1 MEELENGVTESVA
14 GSETETLETGEAQ
27 IAAQENP
34 QTEES
39 GSKPLSD
46 NDRWKISRE
55 RAQKEYDDKLRRIRE
70 EDDREYATRFAGYK
84 NPKTGAEIKSK
95 KDYFDALDT
104 QREMEREEAIRRATA
119 NQSAEQAQAIRN
131 LIENDPEKRRLNAR
145 VQELERKQL
154 DEQAG
159 AAFNRDFAE
168 LQKLEPALKTVN
180 DLEKLDGF
188 DKIVQLVQEKGLDM
202 VTAYKAVNF
211 GRATQ
216 ASQAAGKQAA
226 INAAKGKNHLAAH
239 DGQAQPGTQKVMS
252 ESMLHLAK
260 EAFPDKSDA
269 EIQKLYNSI

>member
-95 KDYFDALDT
+95 KDYFDALDA

-145 VQELERKQL
+145 VQELEQKQL
-154 DEQAG
+154 NEQAG

-168 LQKLEPALKTVN
+168 LQKLEPTLKTVN

-211 GRATQ
+211 GKATQ

>member
-14 GSETETLETGEAQ
+14 DSETNLEETAVEETTQQAQEPAQGSAAEEPAKEPEIPDSVWAIARKRSEREAQ
-27 IAAQENP
+27 ARIDRQIAQ
-34 QTEES
+34 
-39 GSKPLSD
+39 
-46 NDRWKISRE
+46 
-55 RAQKEYDDKLRRIRE
+55 
-70 EDDREYATRFAGYK
+70 RFGQYK
-84 NPKTGAEIKSK
+84 NPATGKNIATLD
-95 KDYFDALDT
+95 DYFAAMDA
-104 QREMEREEAIRRATA
+104 QAEQSRQEAIDRMTA
-119 NQSAEQAQAIRN
+119 NQSREQQEALRQILA
-131 LIENDPEKRRLNAR
+131 NDPEKRRLNAR
-145 VQELERKQL
+145 VQELEQKQL

-168 LQKLEPALKTVN
+168 LQKLEPTLKTVN

>member
-14 GSETETLETGEAQ
+14 DSETNLEETAAEETTQQAQEPAQESAAEEPAKEPEIPDSVWAIARKRSEREAQ
-27 IAAQENP
+27 ARIDRQIAQ
-34 QTEES
+34 
-39 GSKPLSD
+39 
-46 NDRWKISRE
+46 
-55 RAQKEYDDKLRRIRE
+55 
-70 EDDREYATRFAGYK
+70 RFGQYK
-84 NPKTGAEIKSK
+84 NPATGKNIATLD
-95 KDYFDALDT
+95 DYFAAMDA
-104 QREMEREEAIRRATA
+104 QAEQSRQEAIDRMTA
-119 NQSAEQAQAIRN
+119 NQSREQQEALRQILA
-131 LIENDPEKRRLNAR
+131 NDPEKRRLNAR
-145 VQELERKQL
+145 VQELEQKQI

-211 GRATQ
+211 GKATQ

-252 ESMLHLAK
+252 ESMLNLAK

>member
-14 GSETETLETGEAQ
+14 DSEPNLEETAVEETTQQAQEPAQESATEEPAKEPEIPDSVWAIARKRSEREAQ
-27 IAAQENP
+27 ARIDRQIAQ
-34 QTEES
+34 
-39 GSKPLSD
+39 
-46 NDRWKISRE
+46 
-55 RAQKEYDDKLRRIRE
+55 
-70 EDDREYATRFAGYK
+70 RFGQYK
-84 NPKTGAEIKSK
+84 NPATGKNIATLD
-95 KDYFDALDT
+95 DYFAAMDA
-104 QREMEREEAIRRATA
+104 QAEQSRQEAIDRMTA
-119 NQSAEQAQAIRN
+119 NQSREQQEALRQILA
-131 LIENDPEKRRLNAR
+131 NDPEKRRLNAR
-145 VQELERKQL
+145 VQELEQKQI

-252 ESMLHLAK
+252 ESMLNLAK

>member
-14 GSETETLETGEAQ
+14 DSEPNLEETAAEETTQQVEEPAQESAAEEPAKEPEIPDSVWAIARKRSEREAQ
-27 IAAQENP
+27 ARIDRQIAQ
-34 QTEES
+34 
-39 GSKPLSD
+39 
-46 NDRWKISRE
+46 
-55 RAQKEYDDKLRRIRE
+55 
-70 EDDREYATRFAGYK
+70 RFGQYK
-84 NPKTGAEIKSK
+84 NPATGKNIATLD
-95 KDYFDALDT
+95 DYFAAMDA
-104 QREMEREEAIRRATA
+104 QAEQSRQEAIDRMTA
-119 NQSAEQAQAIRN
+119 NQSREQQEALRQILA
-131 LIENDPEKRRLNAR
+131 NDPEKRRLNAR
-145 VQELERKQL
+145 VQELEQKQI

-202 VTAYKAVNF
+202 VTAYKAVNY
-211 GRATQ
+211 GRARQ

-252 ESMLHLAK
+252 ESMLNLAK

>member
-14 GSETETLETGEAQ
+14 DSEPNLEETAVEETTQQVEEPAAEEPAKEPEIPDSVWAIARKRSEREAQ
-27 IAAQENP
+27 ARIDRQIAQ
-34 QTEES
+34 
-39 GSKPLSD
+39 
-46 NDRWKISRE
+46 
-55 RAQKEYDDKLRRIRE
+55 
-70 EDDREYATRFAGYK
+70 RFGQYK
-84 NPKTGAEIKSK
+84 NPATGKNIATLD
-95 KDYFDALDT
+95 DYFAAMDA
-104 QREMEREEAIRRATA
+104 QAEQSRQEAIDRMTA
-119 NQSAEQAQAIRN
+119 NQSREQQEALRQILA
-131 LIENDPEKRRLNAR
+131 NDPEKRRLNAR
-145 VQELERKQL
+145 VQELEQKQVN
-154 DEQAG
+154 EQAET
-159 AAFNRDFAE
+159 AFNRDFAE

-180 DLEKLDGF
+180 DLEKLNGF

-252 ESMLHLAK
+252 ESMLNLAK

>member
-14 GSETETLETGEAQ
+14 DSETNLEETAAEETTQQVENPAQESAAEEPAKEPEIPDSVWAIARKRSEREAQ
-27 IAAQENP
+27 ARIDRQIAQ
-34 QTEES
+34 
-39 GSKPLSD
+39 
-46 NDRWKISRE
+46 
-55 RAQKEYDDKLRRIRE
+55 
-70 EDDREYATRFAGYK
+70 RFGQYK
-84 NPKTGAEIKSK
+84 NPATGKNIATLD
-95 KDYFDALDT
+95 DYFAAMDA
-104 QREMEREEAIRRATA
+104 QAEQSRQEAIDRMTA
-119 NQSAEQAQAIRN
+119 NQSREQQEALRQILA
-131 LIENDPEKRRLNAR
+131 NDPEKRRLNAR
-145 VQELERKQL
+145 VQELEQKQL
-154 DEQAG
+154 NEQAG

>member
-14 GSETETLETGEAQ
+14 DSEPNLEETAVEETPQEAQ
-27 IAAQENP
+27 EPAQESAA
-34 QTEES
+34 EEPAKEPEIPDS
-39 GSKPLSD
+39 VWAIARKRSEREAQARI
-46 NDRWKISRE
+46 DRQI
-55 RAQKEYDDKLRRIRE
+55 AQ
-70 EDDREYATRFAGYK
+70 RFGQYK
-84 NPKTGAEIKSK
+84 NPATGKNIATLD
-95 KDYFDALDT
+95 DYFAAMDA
-104 QREMEREEAIRRATA
+104 QAEQSRQEAIDRMTA
-119 NQSAEQAQAIRN
+119 NQSREQQEALRQILA
-131 LIENDPEKRRLNAR
+131 NDPEKRRLNAR
-145 VQELERKQL
+145 VQELEQKQL

-168 LQKLEPALKTVN
+168 LQKLEPTLKTVN
-180 DLEKLDGF
+180 DLEKLNGF

>member
-14 GSETETLETGEAQ
+14 DSEPNLEETAAEETTQQAQEPAQESATEEPAEEPEIPDSVWAIARKRSEREAQ
-27 IAAQENP
+27 ARIDRQIAQ
-34 QTEES
+34 
-39 GSKPLSD
+39 
-46 NDRWKISRE
+46 
-55 RAQKEYDDKLRRIRE
+55 
-70 EDDREYATRFAGYK
+70 RFGQYK
-84 NPKTGAEIKSK
+84 NPATGKNIATLD
-95 KDYFDALDT
+95 DYFAAMDA
-104 QREMEREEAIRRATA
+104 QAEQSRQEAIDRMTA
-119 NQSAEQAQAIRN
+119 NQSREQQEALRQILA
-131 LIENDPEKRRLNAR
+131 NDPEKRRLNAR
-145 VQELERKQL
+145 VQELEQKQI

-252 ESMLHLAK
+252 ESMLNLAK

>member
-14 GSETETLETGEAQ
+14 DSETNLEETAAEETTQQAQEPAQESAAEEPAKEPEIPDSVWAIARKRSEREAQ
-27 IAAQENP
+27 ARIDRQIAQ
-34 QTEES
+34 
-39 GSKPLSD
+39 
-46 NDRWKISRE
+46 
-55 RAQKEYDDKLRRIRE
+55 
-70 EDDREYATRFAGYK
+70 RFGQYK
-84 NPKTGAEIKSK
+84 NPATGKNIATLD
-95 KDYFDALDT
+95 DYFAAMDA
-104 QREMEREEAIRRATA
+104 QAEQSRQEAIDRMTA
-119 NQSAEQAQAIRN
+119 NQSREQQEALRQILA
-131 LIENDPEKRRLNAR
+131 NDPEKRRLNAR
-145 VQELERKQL
+145 VQELEQKQL

-252 ESMLHLAK
+252 ESMLSIAR
-260 EAFPDKSDA
+260 ETFPDKSDA

>member
-14 GSETETLETGEAQ
+14 DSEPNLEETAVEETTQQVEEPAAEEPAKEPEIPDSVWAIARKRSEREAQ
-27 IAAQENP
+27 ARIDRQIAQ
-34 QTEES
+34 
-39 GSKPLSD
+39 
-46 NDRWKISRE
+46 
-55 RAQKEYDDKLRRIRE
+55 
-70 EDDREYATRFAGYK
+70 RFGQYK
-84 NPKTGAEIKSK
+84 NPATGKNIATLD
-95 KDYFDALDT
+95 DYFAAMDA
-104 QREMEREEAIRRATA
+104 QAEQSRQEAIDRMTA
-119 NQSAEQAQAIRN
+119 NQSREQQEALRQILA
-131 LIENDPEKRRLNAR
+131 NDPEKRRLNAR
-145 VQELERKQL
+145 VQELEQN
-154 DEQAG
+154 QANEKAE

>member
-14 GSETETLETGEAQ
+14 DSEPNLEETAVEETTQQAQEPAQESATEEPAEEPEIPDSVWAIARKRSEREAQ
-27 IAAQENP
+27 ARIDRQIAQ
-34 QTEES
+34 
-39 GSKPLSD
+39 
-46 NDRWKISRE
+46 
-55 RAQKEYDDKLRRIRE
+55 
-70 EDDREYATRFAGYK
+70 RFGQYK
-84 NPKTGAEIKSK
+84 NPATGKNIATLD
-95 KDYFDALDT
+95 DYFAAMDA
-104 QREMEREEAIRRATA
+104 QAEQSRQEAIDRMTA
-119 NQSAEQAQAIRN
+119 NQSREQQEALRQILA
-131 LIENDPEKRRLNAR
+131 NDPEKRRLNAR
-145 VQELERKQL
+145 VQELEQKQI

-211 GRATQ
+211 GKATQ

-252 ESMLHLAK
+252 ESMLNLAK

>member
-14 GSETETLETGEAQ
+14 DSEPNLEETAVEETTQQAQEPAQESAAEEPAKEPEIPDSVWAIARKRSEREAQ
-27 IAAQENP
+27 ARIDRQIAQ
-34 QTEES
+34 
-39 GSKPLSD
+39 
-46 NDRWKISRE
+46 
-55 RAQKEYDDKLRRIRE
+55 
-70 EDDREYATRFAGYK
+70 RFGQYK
-84 NPKTGAEIKSK
+84 NPATGKNIATLD
-95 KDYFDALDT
+95 DYFAAMDA
-104 QREMEREEAIRRATA
+104 QAEQSRQEAIDRMTA
-119 NQSAEQAQAIRN
+119 NQSREQQEALRQILA
-131 LIENDPEKRRLNAR
+131 NDPEKRRLNAR
-145 VQELERKQL
+145 VQELEQKQI

-211 GRATQ
+211 GKATQ

-252 ESMLHLAK
+252 ESMLNLAK

>member
-14 GSETETLETGEAQ
+14 DSETNLDETAAEETTQQVEEPAQESAAEEPAKEPEIPDSVWAIARKRSEREAQ
-27 IAAQENP
+27 ARIDRQIAQ
-34 QTEES
+34 
-39 GSKPLSD
+39 
-46 NDRWKISRE
+46 
-55 RAQKEYDDKLRRIRE
+55 
-70 EDDREYATRFAGYK
+70 RFGQYK
-84 NPKTGAEIKSK
+84 NPATGKNIATLD
-95 KDYFDALDT
+95 DYFAAMDA
-104 QREMEREEAIRRATA
+104 QAEQSRQEAIDRMTA
-119 NQSAEQAQAIRN
+119 NQSREQQEALRQILA
-131 LIENDPEKRRLNAR
+131 NDPEKRRLNAR
-145 VQELERKQL
+145 VQELEQKQI

-202 VTAYKAVNF
+202 VTAYKAVNY

>member
-14 GSETETLETGEAQ
+14 DSEPNLEETAVEETTQQVEEPAAEEPAKEPEIPDSVWAIARKRSEREAQ
-27 IAAQENP
+27 ARIDRQIAQ
-34 QTEES
+34 
-39 GSKPLSD
+39 
-46 NDRWKISRE
+46 
-55 RAQKEYDDKLRRIRE
+55 
-70 EDDREYATRFAGYK
+70 RFGQYK
-84 NPKTGAEIKSK
+84 NPATGKNIATLD
-95 KDYFDALDT
+95 DYFAAMDA
-104 QREMEREEAIRRATA
+104 QAEQSRQEAIDRMTA
-119 NQSAEQAQAIRN
+119 NQSREQQEALRQILA
-131 LIENDPEKRRLNAR
+131 NDPEKRRLNAR
-145 VQELERKQL
+145 VQELEQKQI

-159 AAFNRDFAE
+159 AAFTLDFAE
-168 LQKLEPALKTVN
+168 RQKLEPALKTVN

-252 ESMLHLAK
+252 ESMLNLAK

>member
-14 GSETETLETGEAQ
+14 DSETNLEETAAEETTQQVEEPAPESAAEEPAKEPEIPDSVWAIARKRSEREAQ
-27 IAAQENP
+27 ARIDRQIAQ
-34 QTEES
+34 
-39 GSKPLSD
+39 
-46 NDRWKISRE
+46 
-55 RAQKEYDDKLRRIRE
+55 
-70 EDDREYATRFAGYK
+70 RFGQYK
-84 NPKTGAEIKSK
+84 NPATGKNIATLD
-95 KDYFDALDT
+95 DYFAAMDA
-104 QREMEREEAIRRATA
+104 QAEQSRQEAIDRMTA
-119 NQSAEQAQAIRN
+119 NQSREQQEALRQILA
-131 LIENDPEKRRLNAR
+131 NDPEKRRLNAR
-145 VQELERKQL
+145 VQELEQKQL

-168 LQKLEPALKTVN
+168 LQKLEPTLKTVN

>member
-14 GSETETLETGEAQ
+14 DSETNLEETAAEETTQQAQEPAQESAAEEPAKEPEIPDSVWAIARKRSEREAQ
-27 IAAQENP
+27 ARIDRQIAQ
-34 QTEES
+34 
-39 GSKPLSD
+39 
-46 NDRWKISRE
+46 
-55 RAQKEYDDKLRRIRE
+55 
-70 EDDREYATRFAGYK
+70 RFGQYK
-84 NPKTGAEIKSK
+84 NPATGKNIATLD
-95 KDYFDALDT
+95 DYFAAMDA
-104 QREMEREEAIRRATA
+104 QAEQNRQEAIDRMTA
-119 NQSAEQAQAIRN
+119 NQSREQQEALRQILA
-131 LIENDPEKRRLNAR
+131 NDPEKRRLNAR
-145 VQELERKQL
+145 VQELEQKQL

-180 DLEKLDGF
+180 DLEKLYGF

-226 INAAKGKNHLAAH
+226 INAARSKNHLAAH

>member
-14 GSETETLETGEAQ
+14 DSEPNLEENAAEKTTQQDQEPAQESAAEEPAKEPEIPDSVWAIARKRSEREAQ
-27 IAAQENP
+27 ARIDRQIAQ
-34 QTEES
+34 
-39 GSKPLSD
+39 
-46 NDRWKISRE
+46 
-55 RAQKEYDDKLRRIRE
+55 
-70 EDDREYATRFAGYK
+70 RFGQYK
-84 NPKTGAEIKSK
+84 NPATGKNIATLD
-95 KDYFDALDT
+95 DYFAAMDA
-104 QREMEREEAIRRATA
+104 QAEQSRQEAIDRMTA
-119 NQSAEQAQAIRN
+119 NQSREQQEALRQILA
-131 LIENDPEKRRLNAR
+131 NDPEKRRLSAR
-145 VQELERKQL
+145 VQELEQKQI

-188 DKIVQLVQEKGLDM
+188 DKIVQLVQENGLDM

-239 DGQAQPGTQKVMS
+239 DGQAQPGNQKVMS

>member
-14 GSETETLETGEAQ
+14 DSEPNLEETAVEETTQQVEEPAAEEPAKEPEIPDSVWAIARKRSEREAQ
-27 IAAQENP
+27 ARIDRQIAQ
-34 QTEES
+34 
-39 GSKPLSD
+39 
-46 NDRWKISRE
+46 
-55 RAQKEYDDKLRRIRE
+55 
-70 EDDREYATRFAGYK
+70 RFGQYK
-84 NPKTGAEIKSK
+84 NPATGKNIATLD
-95 KDYFDALDT
+95 DYFAAMDA
-104 QREMEREEAIRRATA
+104 QAEQSRQEAIDRMTA
-119 NQSAEQAQAIRN
+119 NQSREQQEALRQILA
-131 LIENDPEKRRLNAR
+131 NDPEKRRLNAR
-145 VQELERKQL
+145 VQELEQKQI

-211 GRATQ
+211 GKATQ

-239 DGQAQPGTQKVMS
+239 DGQAQPGAQKVMS
-252 ESMLHLAK
+252 ESMLNLAK

>member
-1 MEELENGVTESVA
+1 MDELENGVTESVA
-14 GSETETLETGEAQ
+14 DSETNLEETAAEETTQQAQEPAQESAAEEPAKEPEIPDSVWAIARKRSEREAQ
-27 IAAQENP
+27 ARIDRQIAQ
-34 QTEES
+34 
-39 GSKPLSD
+39 
-46 NDRWKISRE
+46 
-55 RAQKEYDDKLRRIRE
+55 
-70 EDDREYATRFAGYK
+70 RFGQYK
-84 NPKTGAEIKSK
+84 NPATGKNIATLD
-95 KDYFDALDT
+95 DYFAAMDA
-104 QREMEREEAIRRATA
+104 QAEQSRQEAIDRMTA
-119 NQSAEQAQAIRN
+119 NQSREQQEALRQILA
-131 LIENDPEKRRLNAR
+131 NDPEKRRLNAR
-145 VQELERKQL
+145 VQELEQKQL
-154 DEQAG
+154 NEQAG

>member
-14 GSETETLETGEAQ
+14 GSETNLEETAAEETTQQAQEPAQESAAEEPAKEPEIPDSVWAIARKRSEREAQ
-27 IAAQENP
+27 ARIDRQIAQ
-34 QTEES
+34 
-39 GSKPLSD
+39 
-46 NDRWKISRE
+46 
-55 RAQKEYDDKLRRIRE
+55 
-70 EDDREYATRFAGYK
+70 RFGQYK
-84 NPKTGAEIKSK
+84 NPATGKNIATLD
-95 KDYFDALDT
+95 DYFAAMDA
-104 QREMEREEAIRRATA
+104 QAEQSRQEAIDRMTA
-119 NQSAEQAQAIRN
+119 NQSREQQEALRQILA
-131 LIENDPEKRRLNAR
+131 NDPEKRRLNAR
-145 VQELERKQL
+145 VQELEQKQL

>member
-14 GSETETLETGEAQ
+14 GSETNLEETAAEETTQQAQEPAQESAVEEPAKEPEIPDSVWAIARKRSEREAQ
-27 IAAQENP
+27 ARIDRQIAQ
-34 QTEES
+34 
-39 GSKPLSD
+39 
-46 NDRWKISRE
+46 
-55 RAQKEYDDKLRRIRE
+55 
-70 EDDREYATRFAGYK
+70 RFGQYK
-84 NPKTGAEIKSK
+84 NPATGKNIATLD
-95 KDYFDALDT
+95 DYFAAMDA
-104 QREMEREEAIRRATA
+104 QAEQSRQEAIDRMTA
-119 NQSAEQAQAIRN
+119 NQSREQQEALRQILA
-131 LIENDPEKRRLNAR
+131 NDPEKRRLNAR
-145 VQELERKQL
+145 VQELEQKQL
-154 DEQAG
+154 NEQAG

-168 LQKLEPALKTVN
+168 LQKLEPTLKTVN

-252 ESMLHLAK
+252 ESMLNLAK

>member
-14 GSETETLETGEAQ
+14 DSEPNLEETAAEETTQQAQEPAQESATEEPAKKPEIPDSVWAIARKRSEREAQ
-27 IAAQENP
+27 ARIDRQIAQ
-34 QTEES
+34 
-39 GSKPLSD
+39 
-46 NDRWKISRE
+46 
-55 RAQKEYDDKLRRIRE
+55 
-70 EDDREYATRFAGYK
+70 RFGQYK
-84 NPKTGAEIKSK
+84 NPATGKNIATLD
-95 KDYFDALDT
+95 DYFAAMDA
-104 QREMEREEAIRRATA
+104 QAEQSRQEAIDRMTA
-119 NQSAEQAQAIRN
+119 NQSREQQEALRQILA
-131 LIENDPEKRRLNAR
+131 NDPEKRRLNAR
-145 VQELERKQL
+145 VQELEQKQI

-211 GRATQ
+211 GKATQ

-252 ESMLHLAK
+252 ESMLNLAK

>member
-14 GSETETLETGEAQ
+14 DSETNLEETAAEETTQQAQEPGQESAAEEPAKEPEIPDSVWAIARKRSEREAQ
-27 IAAQENP
+27 ARIDRQIAQ
-34 QTEES
+34 
-39 GSKPLSD
+39 
-46 NDRWKISRE
+46 
-55 RAQKEYDDKLRRIRE
+55 
-70 EDDREYATRFAGYK
+70 RFGQYK
-84 NPKTGAEIKSK
+84 NPATGKNIATLD
-95 KDYFDALDT
+95 DYFAAMDA
-104 QREMEREEAIRRATA
+104 QAEQSRQEAIDRMTA
-119 NQSAEQAQAIRN
+119 NQSREQQEALRQILA
-131 LIENDPEKRRLNAR
+131 NDPEKRRLNAR
-145 VQELERKQL
+145 VQELEQKQL
-154 DEQAG
+154 NEQAG

-168 LQKLEPALKTVN
+168 LQKLEPTLKTVN

-202 VTAYKAVNF
+202 VTAYKAVNY

-226 INAAKGKNHLAAH
+226 INAARSKNHLSVH

>member
-14 GSETETLETGEAQ
+14 DSEPNLEETAAEETTQQAQEPAQESAAEEPAKEPEIPDSVWAIARKRSEREAQ
-27 IAAQENP
+27 ARIDRQIAQ
-34 QTEES
+34 
-39 GSKPLSD
+39 
-46 NDRWKISRE
+46 
-55 RAQKEYDDKLRRIRE
+55 
-70 EDDREYATRFAGYK
+70 RFGQYK
-84 NPKTGAEIKSK
+84 NPATGKNIATLD
-95 KDYFDALDT
+95 DYFAAMDA
-104 QREMEREEAIRRATA
+104 QVEQSRQEAIDRMTA
-119 NQSAEQAQAIRN
+119 NQSREQQEALRQILA
-131 LIENDPEKRRLNAR
+131 NDPEKRRLNAR
-145 VQELERKQL
+145 VQELEQKQIH
-154 DEQAG
+154 EQAG
-159 AAFNRDFAE
+159 AVFNRDFAE

-252 ESMLHLAK
+252 ESMLNLAK

>member
-14 GSETETLETGEAQ
+14 DSEPNLEETAAEETTQQAQEPAQESAAEEPAKEPEIPDSVWATARKRSEREAQ
-27 IAAQENP
+27 ARIDRQIAQ
-34 QTEES
+34 
-39 GSKPLSD
+39 
-46 NDRWKISRE
+46 
-55 RAQKEYDDKLRRIRE
+55 
-70 EDDREYATRFAGYK
+70 RFGQYK
-84 NPKTGAEIKSK
+84 NPATGKPIATLD
-95 KDYFDALDT
+95 DYLAALDA
-104 QREMEREEAIRRATA
+104 QAEKDRQEAIDRMTA
-119 NQSAEQAQAIRN
+119 NQSREQQEALRQILA
-131 LIENDPEKRRLNAR
+131 NDPEKRRLSAR
-145 VQELERKQL
+145 VQELEQKQL

-188 DKIVQLVQEKGLDM
+188 DKIVQLVQENGLDM